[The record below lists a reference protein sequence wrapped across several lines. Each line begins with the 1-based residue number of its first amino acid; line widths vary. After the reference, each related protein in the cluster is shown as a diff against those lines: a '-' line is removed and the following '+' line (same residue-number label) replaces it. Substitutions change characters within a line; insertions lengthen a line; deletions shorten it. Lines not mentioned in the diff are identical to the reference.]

1 MSELA
6 TVPSPEAR
14 AYTASL
20 IATLGTRDPV
30 EVLRTTPAALRAGVQ
45 GLASRE
51 LATPEAPGKWS
62 LAQLIRH
69 LEHSEM
75 VGAFRFR
82 MVLAHDRPVIPPYD
96 QDLWIAGIPAA
107 ADDAAAAVAAALD
120 NIDVLRRSLVGFLA
134 RLSPAQR
141 GRVGLHA
148 ERGEESID
156 HMARMYA
163 GHDLVHLRQMARI
176 RAAVTGRAV
185 GASS

>member
-1 MSELA
+1 VSELA
-6 TVPSPEAR
+6 TAPSPEAR

-30 EVLRTTPAALRAGVQ
+30 EVLRTTPAGLRAGVQ

-62 LAQLIRH
+62 LAQLIQH

-96 QDLWIAGIPAA
+96 QDLWVAGIPAA

-120 NIDVLRRSLVGFLA
+120 NIDVLRRSLVGVLA

-176 RAAVTGRAV
+176 RAAATGRAV

>member
-6 TVPSPEAR
+6 IAPSAEAQ

-20 IATLGTRDPV
+20 IEVLGARDPV
-30 EVLRTTPAALRAGVQ
+30 AVLRATPAALRAGVD
-45 GLASRE
+45 GLSSAQLE
-51 LATPEAPGKWS
+51 MPEAPGKWS
-62 LAQLIRH
+62 LLQLVRH

-82 MVLAHDRPVIPPYD
+82 MVLAHDRPTIPPYD

-107 ADDAAAAVAAALD
+107 ADDAAAGVSAALA
-120 NIDVLRRSLVGFLA
+120 NIDVLRDSLVGFLA

-141 GRVGLHA
+141 TRVGLHA

-156 HMARMYA
+156 HMTRMYA
-163 GHDLVHLRQMARI
+163 GHDLVHLRQMGRI
-176 RAAVTGRAV
+176 RAAVAGRAV
-185 GASS
+185 GAGS